1 MGYRNIVVGTDGS
14 ATAEVAVRHAGR
26 LAASS
31 GARTI
36 VVSAYESTD
45 DQLTKETEG
54 VPEEIRWMVTDRNL
68 AEEKARHGRE
78 LAKEEGAGEVVV
90 QTGEGDPTEIVLD
103 AIDDFGADLVVVG
116 SRGLGSP
123 AHFLLGSVAGRL
135 SHHAPCDVLIVH
147 TDLVGKPEA
156 SRRT

>member
-14 ATAEVAVRHAGR
+14 STAELAIHHAGR
-26 LAASS
+26 LAAGS

-36 VVSAYESTD
+36 VVSAYQGTHDE
-45 DQLTKETEG
+45 LTKETEG
-54 VPEEIRWMVTDRNL
+54 VPADLRWMVTDRNL

-78 LAKEEGAGEVVV
+78 VARSEGAGEVVV
-90 QTGEGDPTEIVLD
+90 QTAEGDPTEVVLD
-103 AIDDFGADLVVVG
+103 AIEDFGADLVVVG
-116 SRGLGSP
+116 SRGLASH

-147 TDLVGKPEA
+147 T
-156 SRRT
+156 T

>member
-14 ATAEVAVRHAGR
+14 ASAELAIRHAAG
-26 LAASS
+26 LAAAS
-31 GARTI
+31 GSRTI
-36 VVSAYESTD
+36 VVTAYAGTHDE
-45 DQLTKETEG
+45 LTKETEG
-54 VPEEIRWMVTDRNL
+54 VPEDLRWMVTDRNL
-68 AEEKARHGRE
+68 AEEKARNGRE
-78 LAKEEGAGEVVV
+78 IAREEGAGQIVV
-90 QTGEGDPTEIVLD
+90 QTAAGDPTEVVLD

-147 TDLVGKPEA
+147 TVQ
-156 SRRT
+156 

>member
-14 ATAEVAVRHAGR
+14 ASAELAVRHAAQ
-26 LAASS
+26 LAAAS
-31 GARTI
+31 GART
-36 VVSAYESTD
+36 VVVTAYQGTGDE
-45 DQLTKETEG
+45 LTKESQG
-54 VPEEIRWMVTDRNL
+54 VPPDLRWMVTDRNL

-78 LAKEEGAGEVVV
+78 LAREAGAGEVVV
-90 QTGEGDPTEIVLD
+90 QTGEGDPTEVVLD
-103 AIDDFGADLVVVG
+103 TIEDFGADLVVVG

-147 TDLVGKPEA
+147 TV
-156 SRRT
+156 